1 MKNTKENPKTDLTTQ
16 SEVTIDCDNLLPIQK
31 INQYDLSELNEDE
44 KTLRSTL
51 LDDLEKAQLSTAISI
66 YYYIRVGITLIRI
79 KKLKENEKK
88 SYIKIIESIG
98 FKERTAFRYISLAK
112 DKRFAAMTEDNFKS
126 LQHLTQAKMIMMT
139 TYDNDKFNE
148 AINNKDFIF
157 QKEKK
162 EKKEMK
168 IEKPSE
174 YSISDEIY
182 KELMQYDMNYVIQKY
197 DLLYKK
203 YIELQAQGDVK

>member
-1 MKNTKENPKTDLTTQ
+1 
-16 SEVTIDCDNLLPIQK
+16 
-31 INQYDLSELNEDE
+31 
-44 KTLRSTL
+44 
-51 LDDLEKAQLSTAISI
+51 
-66 YYYIRVGITLIRI
+66 
-79 KKLKENEKK
+79 
-88 SYIKIIESIG
+88 
-98 FKERTAFRYISLAK
+98 
-112 DKRFAAMTEDNFKS
+112 MTEDNFKS

-197 DLLYKK
+197 DLLYKE